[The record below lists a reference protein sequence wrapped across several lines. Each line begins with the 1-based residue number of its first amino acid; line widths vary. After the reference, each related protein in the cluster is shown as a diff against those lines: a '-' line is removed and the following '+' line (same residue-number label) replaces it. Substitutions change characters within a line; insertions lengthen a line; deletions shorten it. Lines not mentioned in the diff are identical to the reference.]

1 MYQIDPPL
9 SPKETLPTMYDLPS
23 EDPEEKGLPD
33 QFHLLQPQL
42 LSETFAPANYQSEE
56 IFTGNDMNLYYD
68 SRHPL
73 WYKRPDWFAVLGVP
87 YLYGDHQDLRLSYV
101 VWQEAVNP
109 YIIVEL
115 LSPGTEKEDLGQ
127 TLRDVE
133 KPPVKW
139 EIYEQILRVP
149 YYAIFDRYQ
158 SEFRMFQ
165 LNGDRYIEANLTNSR
180 FWIPS
185 IELGLGVW
193 EGSYKNVNMP
203 WLRWYDKNG
212 NWVLTPAESE
222 KQRADQERQRAN
234 QEKQRADQEKQRADQ
249 EKQRADQERQKTEKL
264 IAQLRALG
272 VEPEIN

>member
-1 MYQIDPPL
+1 MYQTDPPL

-42 LSETFAPANYQSEE
+42 LSETFSPANYTSEE
-56 IFTGNDMNLYYD
+56 IFTASDMNLYYD

-87 YLYGDHQDLRLSYV
+87 YLYSDQKDLRLSYV
-101 VWQEAVNP
+101 VWQEGVNP
-109 YIIVEL
+109 YIVVEL

-127 TLRDVE
+127 TLPDVE
-133 KPPVKW
+133 KPPGKW

-165 LNGDRYIEANLTNSR
+165 LNGVHEVSLKENRYTEATLTDNR

-203 WLRWYDKNG
+203 WLRWYDKDG
-212 NWVLTPAESE
+212 NWVLTPTEFE
-222 KQRADQERQRAN
+222 RQRADQERQRA
-234 QEKQRADQEKQRADQ
+234 E
-249 EKQRADQERQKTEKL
+249 QERQKTERL

-272 VEPEIN
+272 VEPDID